1 MNGPSAGAGSGGEG
15 PLVYQAW
22 KGNNVSP
29 PPALSSTPPS
39 MFLSPILLGARADLC
54 VLEVVARLAYGNAC

>member
-1 MNGPSAGAGSGGEG
+1 MNGANAGAVPGGAGGEA

-29 PPALSSTPPS
+29 APPLYPLLYFLLSVRFIS
-39 MFLSPILLGARADLC
+39 
-54 VLEVVARLAYGNAC
+54 